1 MLNPIAISI
10 TLISLV
16 SASYAAASIPNDS
29 DKPSNV
35 AVNNIAQ
42 VNIESARHHF
52 FSGNKQ
58 DELDGHYKMENGDTL
73 IFTQW
78 QNRFYAETKN
88 IGRTEVKP
96 IAQNTF
102 AAKDQSIVLKFNLNS
117 NESDTSLL
125 VQYTVA
131 KK

>member
-1 MLNPIAISI
+1 MLNPIAITI

-16 SASYAAASIPNDS
+16 SASYAVASVPNES

-35 AVNNIAQ
+35 AANNIAQ
-42 VNIESARHHF
+42 VNIESARHRF
-52 FSGNKQ
+52 LSGNKQ
-58 DELDGHYKMENGDTL
+58 NELDGHYKMENGDTL
-73 IFTQW
+73 IFTHW

-88 IGRTEVKP
+88 IERTEVKS

-102 AAKDQSIVLKFNLNS
+102 AAKDQSIILKFNPDS
-117 NESDTSLL
+117 NESDTSLR